1 MFGPFFSIPAASHAG
16 CQPLQPDAPLPAGAR
31 SCAPKEFTNFQL
43 PEEVGGHKSQE
54 TYIANLLRKHKKEKR
69 EH

>member
-1 MFGPFFSIPAASHAG
+1 MFGPFFSIPGASHAG
-16 CQPLQPDAPLPAGAR
+16 CQLLQPDAPLPAGAR

-43 PEEVGGHKSQE
+43 PEVGGHKSQE
-54 TYIANLLRKHKKEKR
+54 KIYIANLLRRHKKEKR